1 MISEAELRQMTREE
15 RRELA
20 RVLTAIDRL
29 HPLADP
35 VLLRRRRLA
44 VLFMTA
50 CCVVLAGWIAILILT
65 LPGHYT
71 SDDWQTVWV
80 GLDIAELAG
89 FAATGWAAWRQRQVV
104 IFFMIITGT
113 ILVCDAWFDVTLD
126 YGSRGF
132 TISLFSALLAEL
144 PLACLLF
151 VGAWRLVRVT
161 VETLTQLT
169 GGVGPAPPLRRVP
182 LFADGIEECMPAR
195 FRQRATAVTGGD
207 GLSS

>member
-1 MISEAELRQMTREE
+1 MTREE

-71 SDDWQTVWV
+71 
-80 GLDIAELAG
+80 
-89 FAATGWAAWRQRQVV
+89 
-104 IFFMIITGT
+104 
-113 ILVCDAWFDVTLD
+113 
-126 YGSRGF
+126 
-132 TISLFSALLAEL
+132 
-144 PLACLLF
+144 
-151 VGAWRLVRVT
+151 
-161 VETLTQLT
+161 
-169 GGVGPAPPLRRVP
+169 
-182 LFADGIEECMPAR
+182 
-195 FRQRATAVTGGD
+195 
-207 GLSS
+207 